1 MHFKCPCMG
10 LGFYVNPPVL
20 APIVPGR
27 GVVRHYIDRCIT
39 DLLEYSSILCAI
51 SIKKQPIAVPEHK
64 PRRPK
69 ILEVSICAFSTEI
82 LWIFYCDI
90 YET

>member
-1 MHFKCPCMG
+1 MQDSD
-10 LGFYVNPPVL
+10 
-20 APIVPGR
+20 R
-27 GVVRHYIDRCIT
+27 GVSAKVHAKFSMPRPLLLPRPPIKREQLT

-51 SIKKQPIAVPEHK
+51 AIKKQQIAVPEHK
-64 PRRPK
+64 QRRPK

-90 YET
+90 HET